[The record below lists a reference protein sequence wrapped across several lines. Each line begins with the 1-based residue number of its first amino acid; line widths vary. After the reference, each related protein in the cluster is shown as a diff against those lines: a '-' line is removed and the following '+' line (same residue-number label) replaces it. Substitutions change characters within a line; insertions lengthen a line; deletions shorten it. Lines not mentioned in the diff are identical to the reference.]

1 MRRLMIMKKI
11 IDEDNFINFL
21 MAIVIAPVV
30 LSWVG
35 LAVFLIV
42 QAFNDEQVVTD
53 IESYKSV
60 LLIVGSPALVIIY
73 KVLEMWTSQ
82 QNSKIEEIR
91 KAGEDNKVSLDELD
105 EALVGSAMLR
115 EREEKKK

>member
-1 MRRLMIMKKI
+1 MTRKI
-11 IDEDNFINFL
+11 FDEDNFVNFL

-30 LSWVG
+30 LAWVG

-73 KVLEMWTSQ
+73 KVLEMWTAQ

-91 KAGEDNKVSLDELD
+91 KAGEENKVSLDELD
-105 EALVGSAMLR
+105 EALVGSYQLKQ
-115 EREEKKK
+115 EEEKKK